1 MPTSTCASLPALA
14 WALAGLALAV
24 LPGPARADAVHL
36 QSSGVFSA
44 ETPLTSFSAPGAAWS
59 LSLVLDRQPTP
70 VPEPNL
76 TFVGALVTVPFI
88 HFEMLVDGVAVGAPS
103 HVILYN
109 AAEGG
114 GMDLIFGGIQVEPVY
129 RFDSL
134 GTFGGQYYSGSELA
148 PTLEPGHY
156 PTLHPE
162 ESGLYVSVDNVRH
175 WQAANMVTISAVPM
189 PGSVWLMGVGLAA
202 LAPLVRRTPL
212 AWRRRPA

>member
-1 MPTSTCASLPALA
+1 MPTSACASFPALA
-14 WALAGLALAV
+14 CLALTV
-24 LPGPARADAVHL
+24 LPGPARADSVHL

-44 ETPLTSFSAPGAAWS
+44 ETPLTSFSAPGAAAWS
-59 LSLVLDRQPTP
+59 LSLVLDSQPTP

-175 WQAANMVTISAVPM
+175 WQAANTVTISAVPM
-189 PGSVWLMGVGLAA
+189 PGSVWLMGVGLVA
-202 LAPLVRRTPL
+202 LVPLVRRSPL
-212 AWRRRPA
+212 ARRRRPA